1 MTAKQLIYDLLSP
14 LTEAT
19 LVWAYQGRHVPPR
32 PYIAMYRMN
41 NRSGQWD
48 YESPVDVD
56 GNVTVSGMRRT
67 RLELQCFADDP
78 EDLLETLKQKLRTPS
93 SVQRGV
99 ELGISVH
106 ESGQVENLPSLREDS
121 EPATYEPRAVFE
133 LTLGWVHATTD
144 NVGLIERVEYDAEMA
159 DRTTHHTVEVT
170 TNGEA

>member
-56 GNVTVSGMRRT
+56 GNVFRVAIPVF
-67 RLELQCFADDP
+67 RLA
-78 EDLLETLKQKLRTPS
+78 
-93 SVQRGV
+93 
-99 ELGISVH
+99 
-106 ESGQVENLPSLREDS
+106 
-121 EPATYEPRAVFE
+121 
-133 LTLGWVHATTD
+133 
-144 NVGLIERVEYDAEMA
+144 
-159 DRTTHHTVEVT
+159 VT
-170 TNGEA
+170 TLIH